1 MRIWLMYI
9 VDMST
14 QHIFSFAR
22 KLRAKFSSRTV
33 IPSELEELFI
43 FIGNC
48 WENVKASELS

>member
-1 MRIWLMYI
+1 MYL

-14 QHIFSFAR
+14 QQIFSFAR

-43 FIGNC
+43 LIGNC
-48 WENVKASELS
+48 WENVKVSGLS